1 MYMYE
6 SGHTAGRQTACQLQS
21 VGRWPLIGAWTAFA
35 RRARLGL
42 QMYIYSHCRYNSIA
56 EKKLRLFTSR
66 EYSLD
71 DWMSLAVLALAAR
84 PDKEWLMS
92 YCVQRNSHEKKIMRP
107 PLYTILLL

>member
-1 MYMYE
+1 MSAPERWQVAIDRGMD
-6 SGHTAGRQTACQLQS
+6 SLRSPRTAGLAN
-21 VGRWPLIGAWTAFA
+21 V
-35 RRARLGL
+35 
-42 QMYIYSHCRYNSIA
+42 YSHCRYNSIA